1 MTLTTPD
8 RIRTLQRKLYTKAKQ
23 VPGFRFYAL
32 YDKLCR
38 ADILSHAYRLVRSN
52 KGAPGVDGQT
62 FEAIETG
69 EGEACFVQR
78 LQRQLEE
85 KTYRADAV
93 RRVWMPKPDGSQRPL
108 GIPTIRDRVVQ
119 MAAKLVLEPIFEA
132 DFCEHSYGFRPKRSA
147 HDAVDAVADA
157 LLSGHVH
164 VIDADLS
171 KYFDT
176 IPHAKL
182 LAVVAERIS
191 DGAILALI
199 KQWLKAAVV
208 EEDDDGI
215 RRTSGGGKSNRQ
227 GTPQGGVISPLLSN
241 LYLHLLDR
249 IWERHKL
256 ERRYR
261 TRLVRYAD
269 DVVALCAGD
278 VETPMAALRQV
289 LGRLDL
295 RLNETKTRVVDA
307 QEESFDFLGFSF
319 RLRRSRNSGKRYP
332 HVEPSRR
339 SVQRIKDRTKALT
352 DRRRTAVPMPYII
365 GELNRTLCGWSNY
378 FYRRNCTGVMSE
390 VRMHVEERVRTHLR
404 RRHKLVSRAQAYQ
417 RFPGSVIYGRYGL
430 YKLPTKAPWRS
441 AHALV

>member
-1 MTLTTPD
+1 VLTTPEK
-8 RIRTLQRKLYTKAKQ
+8 IRTLQRKLYTKAKQ
-23 VPGFRFYAL
+23 EPGFRFYAL

-38 ADILSHAYRLVRSN
+38 ADILSHAYQRVRSN

-62 FEAIETG
+62 FEAIEAT
-69 EGEACFVQR
+69 EGESRFVQR
-78 LQRQLEE
+78 LREQLES
-85 KTYRADAV
+85 KTYRAESV
-93 RRVWMPKPDGSQRPL
+93 RRVWIPKPDGSRRPL

-157 LLSGHVH
+157 LLTGHVH

-171 KYFDT
+171 RYFDT

-182 LAVVAERIS
+182 MAVVAERIS
-191 DGAILALI
+191 DGALLALI
-199 KQWLKAAVV
+199 KQWLKAPVV
-208 EEDDDGI
+208 EEDDDGT
-215 RRTSGGGKSNRQ
+215 RRTSGGGKGNRQ

-249 IWERHKL
+249 IWERHEL

-269 DVVALCAGD
+269 DVVALSAGD
-278 VETPMAALRQV
+278 VGAPMAALRQI
-289 LGRLDL
+289 LGKLDL
-295 RLNETKTRVVDA
+295 RLNEAKTRVVDA
-307 QEESFDFLGFSF
+307 REESFDFLGFSF
-319 RLRRSRNSGKRYP
+319 HLRRSRHSGKRYP

-339 SVQRIKDRTKALT
+339 SVQRIKDRTKVLT
-352 DRRRTAVPMPYII
+352 DRRRTPVPMPHII
-365 GELNRTLCGWSNY
+365 AELNRTLRGWSNY
-378 FYRRNCTGVMSE
+378 FHHRNCTGVMSK
-390 VRMHVEERVRTHLR
+390 VKMHVEERVRTHLR
-404 RRHKLVSRAQAYQ
+404 RRHKLVSRAQGYQ
-417 RFPGSVIYGRYGL
+417 RFPGRVIHGRYGL
-430 YKLPTKAPWRS
+430 FKLPTNAPWRT

>member
-1 MTLTTPD
+1 MTLPTPEK
-8 RIRTLQRKLYTKAKQ
+8 IRTLQRKLYTKAKQ
-23 VPGFRFYAL
+23 EPEFRFYAL

-52 KGAPGVDGQT
+52 QGAPGVDGRSFAT
-62 FEAIETG
+62 IEAE

-78 LQRQLEE
+78 LREQLET
-85 KTYRADAV
+85 KAYRAEAV
-93 RRVWMPKPDGSQRPL
+93 RRVWIPKPDGSRRPL

-157 LLSGHVH
+157 LASGH

-182 LAVVAERIS
+182 MAPVAERIQ
-191 DGAILALI
+191 DGAVLALL
-199 KQWLKAAVV
+199 KQWLKAPVV
-208 EEDDDGI
+208 EEDDDGT
-215 RRTSGGGKSNRQ
+215 RRTSGGGKGNRQ

-249 IWERHKL
+249 IWERHEL
-256 ERRYR
+256 ERRDR
-261 TRLVRYAD
+261 ARLVRYAD
-269 DVVALCAGD
+269 DVVILCAGD
-278 VETPMAALRQV
+278 VEAPMAALRQV

-295 RLNETKTRVVDA
+295 CLNETKTRVVDA
-307 QEESFDFLGFSF
+307 REESFDFLGFSF
-319 RLRRSRNSGKRYP
+319 HSRRSRNSGKRYP

-339 SVQRIKDRTKALT
+339 SVQRIKDRTTALT
-352 DRRRTAVPMPYII
+352 SRRRTPVPMPCII
-365 GELNRTLCGWSNY
+365 SELNRTLRGWSNY
-378 FYRRNCTGVMSE
+378 FHHRNCTGVMSK
-390 VRMHVEERVRTHLR
+390 VKMHVEERVRTHLR
-404 RRHKLVSRAQAYQ
+404 RRHKLVSRAQAYHH
-417 RFPGSVIYGRYGL
+417 FPGPVIYGRYGL
-430 YKLPTKAPWRS
+430 FKLPTHAPWRS
-441 AHALV
+441 AHALA